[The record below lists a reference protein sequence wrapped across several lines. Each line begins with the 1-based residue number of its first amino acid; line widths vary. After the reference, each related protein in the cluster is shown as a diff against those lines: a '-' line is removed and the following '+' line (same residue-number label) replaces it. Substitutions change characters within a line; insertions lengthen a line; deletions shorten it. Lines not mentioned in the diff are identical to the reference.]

1 MNKDDLSSV
10 CADIWQRL
18 VRGKADRHSPFHT
31 PVVASVNA
39 SGVPQQ
45 RVMVL
50 RKVDQS
56 AGTLRFHTDVRTPK
70 FDQLIENAAISVIGY
85 DAGAKIQI
93 RITGKARGT
102 NKGMEAD
109 AAWEASTPSSRR
121 CYLAEMS
128 PGTQIEVPTS
138 GLPLHVENRVPT
150 VIETL
155 PARRNFAVLIVDIDQ
170 IEWLYLASDGHRRAV
185 FTRTVDTWSG
195 QWLVP

>member
-10 CADIWQRL
+10 CTDIWQRL

-31 PVVASVNA
+31 PVVASVTA

-56 AGTLRFHTDVRTPK
+56 AGTLRFNTDVRTPK
-70 FDQLIENAAISVIGY
+70 VDQLAENTAISVIGY

-93 RITGKARGT
+93 RVTGRGRALHD
-102 NKGMEAD
+102 GDDAD
-109 AAWEASTPSSRR
+109 AAWDASVPSSRR
-121 CYLAEMS
+121 CYLAETA
-128 PGTQIEVPTS
+128 PGTVSALPTS
-138 GLPLHVENRVPT
+138 GLPPHVESRVPT
-150 VIETL
+150 LAETL
-155 PARRNFAVLIVDIDQ
+155 PGRENFSVLIVDIDQ
-170 IEWLYLASDGHRRAV
+170 IEWLYLAADGHRRAV
-185 FTRTVDTWSG
+185 FTRNIDTWSG